1 MYVCM
6 PYSYVC
12 RWNIILE
19 KIFSIFYATKPA
31 ASDAL
36 NEHTI
41 IIKMVKKK
49 VRIAQCKN
57 IERAILDAMLKEVT
71 LEVQKWKGKKV
82 TKRGSTYGV
91 MNAIIKKHLIANPW
105 LNRTRLNNYKWS
117 LDHNKTIRIDQTSQS
132 LSSLTT
138 DFTALEMD
146 ADDAEPPIDAD
157 DAEPPIDADDSE
169 PPIDANDSPVE
180 QIIEISTEVEDQRA
194 LQMRAFWELIVQ
206 KN

>member
-1 MYVCM
+1 
-6 PYSYVC
+6 
-12 RWNIILE
+12 
-19 KIFSIFYATKPA
+19 
-31 ASDAL
+31 
-36 NEHTI
+36 
-41 IIKMVKKK
+41 
-49 VRIAQCKN
+49 
-57 IERAILDAMLKEVT
+57 
-71 LEVQKWKGKKV
+71 
-82 TKRGSTYGV
+82 
-91 MNAIIKKHLIANPW
+91 
-105 LNRTRLNNYKWS
+105 
-117 LDHNKTIRIDQTSQS
+117 
-132 LSSLTT
+132 LTT